1 MKNSLEIENQLFPK
15 PSSEVTEEFYRI
27 KQKAIPLRQLVIRN
41 RNSLCFSCN
50 NCSKNRDDD
59 EHAATI

>member
-1 MKNSLEIENQLFPK
+1 MKNSLEVENQLFPK
-15 PSSEVTEEFYRI
+15 QSSGVTEEFYRI
-27 KQKAIPLRQLVIRN
+27 KQKSIPLRQIVSRN
-41 RNSLCFSCN
+41 GNSLCFSCT